1 MLALLKKSDSG
12 ISDPSSPRVQMD
24 DDLMTEEE
32 LQNLKLMRTES
43 TGTLAGKT
51 PKNKW
56 QSLFKMFQE
65 WKHETNITH
74 GQYAVSGAGAANEAI
89 DAEVV
94 KIRAAVLSLQRK
106 KSLPPS
112 DEELLSALQAR
123 LQHLLRAQKALA
135 NA

>member
-1 MLALLKKSDSG
+1 
-12 ISDPSSPRVQMD
+12 MD
-24 DDLMTEEE
+24 DDLLTEEE

-51 PKNKW
+51 PKHKW
-56 QSLFKMFQE
+56 NSLFKMFQE
-65 WKHETNITH
+65 WKHETNIAQ
-74 GQYAVSGAGAANEAI
+74 GQYAVSGAGGSNDAI
-89 DAEVV
+89 EDEIT

-112 DEELLSALQAR
+112 EQELLANLQAR